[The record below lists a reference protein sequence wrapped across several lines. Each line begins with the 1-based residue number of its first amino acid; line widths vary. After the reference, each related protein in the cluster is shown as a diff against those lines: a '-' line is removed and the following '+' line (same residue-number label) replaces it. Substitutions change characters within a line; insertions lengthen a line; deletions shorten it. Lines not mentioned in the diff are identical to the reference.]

1 MAFSGIHGVLLFVR
15 IVLRNAHTVLQNVE
29 DDSRNIP
36 KRLRKT
42 VM

>member
-15 IVLRNAHTVLQNVE
+15 IVLRNAHTVLQM
-29 DDSRNIP
+29 SRMIQEIYQSNC
-36 KRLRKT
+36 KT